1 MSTENLF
8 DRILEIRDQQR
19 EQKKTGRVIVP
30 FKDLPWEEN
39 RQGKMKWYMHPDIKN
54 NSLNQFL
61 FWVQEI
67 PPGGRTGK
75 QQSQGGQV
83 GFIWRGKGYTLID
96 GVRHEWEKDDLLN
109 LPVRTNGIVV
119 QHVNTDLKEVAR
131 IMFIEPNLAFAL
143 GIDRGSGFEQ
153 LEDAPK

>member
-1 MSTENLF
+1 MSENLLERLF
-8 DRILEIRDQQR
+8 EIRDQQR
-19 EQKKTGRVIVP
+19 DQKRKGRVIVP
-30 FKDLPWEEN
+30 FKDLPWEQN
-39 RQGKMKWYMHPDIKN
+39 RHGKMKWYAHPDIKEN
-54 NSLNQFL
+54 CLNQML

-96 GVRHEWEKDDLLN
+96 GVRFDWEKDDLLN

-119 QHVNTDLKEVAR
+119 QHFNLDANEPAR
-131 IMFIEPNLAFAL
+131 IMFIEPNLLFAL
-143 GIDRGSGFEQ
+143 GVDRGSGFEQ
-153 LEDAPK
+153 VEDAPT